1 MMRRDFLHTAAAGSV
16 LAIARPTS
24 ALTPPDFELDEI
36 TIAEL
41 QQGLRDG
48 KYTSKSLVE
57 KYIDRINDIDKRGP
71 TLRSVIELN
80 PDAEAIAVAMDRER
94 KERGPRGPL
103 HGIPILLKDNIDTY
117 DRMMT
122 TAGSLALVGARPAQD
137 AFVAK
142 KLREAGALILGKT
155 NLSEWAN
162 FRSTKSSSGWSARGG
177 QTKNPYALDRNPCGS
192 SSGSGAAVA
201 ANLCAAA
208 IGTETDG
215 SIVCPS
221 NANSLVG
228 IKPTLGL
235 VSRSGIIP
243 IAHSQDTAGP
253 MTRTVAD
260 AAVILA
266 AIIGFDP
273 SDSATKSIPTI
284 DLTTALN
291 KDGLRG
297 MRLGVARKHF
307 GFSERVDKIMSDAI
321 DTIKRLGAVIVDPA
335 DIPTSGK
342 FDDSEFEVLLYEF
355 KADLNAYLAK
365 LGPQAQVRSLKDV
378 IAFNEK
384 NRAREMPYFGQDI
397 MEKAQEKGPLTSK
410 AYLQALRK
418 NHLLTR
424 TQGIDAIMKKHRLD
438 ALIAPT
444 GGPPWPTDWING
456 DHFSG
461 GYSSASA
468 VAGYPHITVPAG
480 YVFGLPVGISFFGGA
495 FSEARLIGMAY
506 AFEQATKVRRPPK
519 FLSSV
524 EFS

>member
-1 MMRRDFLHTAAAGSV
+1 GSV
-16 LAIARPTS
+16 LAIAKPTS
-24 ALTPPDFELDEI
+24 ALAPPAVELDEI
-36 TIAEL
+36 TIADL
-41 QQGLRDG
+41 QQGLQSG
-48 KYTSKSLVE
+48 KYSSKSLVE
-57 KYIDRINDIDKRGP
+57 KYTDRINEIDQRGP

-80 PDAEAIAVAMDRER
+80 PDAEAIAVALDRER
-94 KERGPRGPL
+94 KERGSRGPL

-142 KLREAGALILGKT
+142 KLRAAGAIILGKT

-162 FRSTKSSSGWSARGG
+162 FRSTKSTSGWSARGG
-177 QTKNPYALDRNPCGS
+177 QTRNPYALDRNPCGS

-260 AAVILA
+260 AAIILT
-266 AIIGFDP
+266 AIQGFDP
-273 SDSATKSIPTI
+273 NDAATKNSSPI
-284 DLTTALN
+284 DFTRALN
-291 KDGLRG
+291 SDGLRG

-307 GFSERVDKIMSDAI
+307 GFSERVDKLMADAI
-321 DTIKRLGAVIVDPA
+321 AEIKRLGAVIIDPA

-355 KADLNAYLAK
+355 KADLNAYLGK
-365 LGPQAQVRSLKDV
+365 LGPEARVRSLKDI
-378 IAFNEK
+378 IAFNEQ

-410 AYLQALRK
+410 PYLAALRK

-424 TQGIDAIMKKHRLD
+424 SQGIDFIMKKHRLD

-456 DHFSG
+456 DHFTG

-468 VAGYPHITVPAG
+468 VAGYPHITVPVG
-480 YVFGLPVGISFFGGA
+480 YVFGIPVGISFFGGA
-495 FSEARLIGMAY
+495 YTEAKLIRMAY
-506 AFEQATKVRRPPK
+506 AFEQATKVRQPPK
-519 FLSSV
+519 FLPSV
-524 EFS
+524 EFK